1 MSPSL
6 TPSLTMEPTEEEL
19 LAGVRRR
26 RVVAW
31 AIDTLLLTV
40 LAVCLFFVLIL
51 LGFVTL
57 GLTWGLIAWI
67 PVLPLVYNALSVAS
81 PASATPGQIAVGL
94 IVRRDEDL
102 GPPTLAQA
110 VIWAIGYAAT
120 MVLGAIWFLASLVT
134 VHKRCLHDFVSGLVV
149 VRRHVTIGY

>member
-26 RVVAW
+26 RVLAW
-31 AIDTLLLTV
+31 VIDTLLLTI
-40 LAVCLFFVLIL
+40 LGVCLAFVLML

-57 GLTWGLIAWI
+57 GLTWGLIVWI
-67 PVLPLVYNALSVAS
+67 PALPLAYNALWVAS
-81 PASATPGQIAVGL
+81 PANATPGQIAMGL

-102 GPPTLAQA
+102 GPPSLGQA
-110 VIWAIGYAAT
+110 VIWAIGYAVTIAC
-120 MVLGAIWFLASLVT
+120 GAIWFLACLVT

-149 VRRHVTIGY
+149 VRRHVPIW